1 MDALK
6 IAFLVIVFFGILAVG
21 YLLMRRIDKFLE
33 ERPDAI
39 ESESERRDPACIML
53 TDDMSD
59 EEIVSEIRK
68 FRDANERIRIVIRK
82 RE

>member
-6 IAFLVIVFFGILAVG
+6 IAFLIIVFFGILAVG